1 MKHVFKAGGAWK
13 DQDGFEY
20 TVKCVSGDQYNELLS
35 NGYHKTLELAKTTIS
50 IIDNH
55 DTENDMS
62 DEERIARD
70 RIKELGGTIGGRA
83 KLETVLAKLAE
94 LEAAAQEA
102 E

>member
-1 MKHVFKAGGAWK
+1 MKHVFKAGGDWK

-20 TVKCVSGDQYNELLS
+20 TIRVVDGKDYGIHLA
-35 NGYHKTLELAKTTIS
+35 NGYHKTLAEAKAGVIES
-50 IIDNH
+50 DNH